1 MIKFENHII
10 FDDIE
15 SWPSA
20 MLDLIR
26 ENEDSLKGFLEEEH
40 RIGKLA
46 REDVEL
52 RYNRPENIYRE
63 KWDEIISEIET
74 LLKQH
79 SIIGIHCSKLLD
91 WEIKDIEN
99 NGLKPLDRDFANRRI
114 EKAVKEGALSKVLS
128 DKLIDKKEFSESNR
142 KGYVWV
148 FHCLETLTFESG
160 LNRLLGL
167 WGGESLYAYIKDNQE
182 LKTIGTPCIVF
193 TSIKI
198 SELDIY
204 PELSKRMTA
213 FYFDDN
219 YFPHDTDSI
228 IKTDLNV
235 LKVVKR
241 DEKIFE
247 ELTGIENWDNE
258 RY

>member
-10 FDDIE
+10 FDSIE
-15 SWPSA
+15 SWPNA
-20 MLDLIR
+20 MKNLIR
-26 ENEDSLKGFLEEEH
+26 KNEDSLKGFFKEEH
-40 RIGKLA
+40 RIDKLA
-46 REDVEL
+46 RENVEL
-52 RYNRPENIYRE
+52 RFFRPKNIYLE
-63 KWDEIISEIET
+63 KWDLIISEIET
-74 LLKQH
+74 ILKQH
-79 SIIGIHCSKLLD
+79 SIIGIHCSKLFD
-91 WEIKDIEN
+91 WEIKDIES
-99 NGLKPLDRDFANRRI
+99 NGLKPLDRDFANKRI
-114 EKAVKEGALSKVLS
+114 EKAVKKGALSKDLGK
-128 DKLIDKKEFSESNR
+128 KLIDKKEFSEPNR

-148 FHCLETLTFESG
+148 FHCLETLTDESG

-167 WGGESLYAYIKDNQE
+167 WGGESLYANIKDNEE

-198 SELDIY
+198 RELDIY
-204 PELSKRMTA
+204 PDLSKRMTA

-219 YFPHDTDSI
+219 YFPHDADSI

-235 LKVVKR
+235 LRVVKH

-258 RY
+258 GY